1 MKKLLYILLP
11 LLLLLAACAPKA
23 ATPAP
28 TPQPVTLR
36 LMTHDSFE
44 IGKDVLIQ
52 FTAETGIAVQVLKSG
67 DGGAALNQAILAKD
81 NPLADV
87 FYGVDNTFLS
97 RALDNDIFVPY
108 ESPALK
114 NIPAALKL
122 DPKNRALPVD
132 FGDVCLNYDKAY
144 FANSPLTPP
153 ATLEDLADPAYA
165 NLTVV
170 ENPAT
175 STPGLAFLLATI
187 GHFGTDGYL
196 QYWQKLKAN
205 GVSVADGWEDAYW
218 GQFSAAS
225 DGDRPIVV
233 SYATSPAAEV
243 YFAQNPLDESPT
255 AAVVGDETCFRQ
267 IEFVGVLKGT
277 KHPAEAQK
285 LVDFMLGKTFQEDIP
300 LNMWVYP
307 ANSTASLPD
316 VFIKFSVVPQ
326 KPATVSPEDIKK
338 HREEWLD
345 AWTETVLQ

>member
-1 MKKLLYILLP
+1 MKKLTVFLLP
-11 LLLLLAACAPKA
+11 LLLLLAACSPK
-23 ATPAP
+23 PAE
-28 TPQPVTLR
+28 PVTLR

-44 IGKDVLIQ
+44 ISADVLKQ
-52 FTAETGIAVQVLKSG
+52 FTIETGITVEVLKSG

-97 RALDNDIFVPY
+97 RALDNNIFVPY
-108 ESPALK
+108 NSPELK
-114 NIPAALKL
+114 NISDALKL
-122 DPKNRALPVD
+122 DGKNRALPVD
-132 FGDVCLNYDKAY
+132 YGDVCLNYDKAY
-144 FANSPLTPP
+144 FADSPLDPP
-153 ATLEDLADPAYA
+153 ASLEDLTAPAYA

-175 STPGLAFLLATI
+175 STPGLAFLLTTI
-187 GHFGTDGYL
+187 SHFGADGYG
-196 QYWQKLKAN
+196 QYWHDLKTN

-243 YFAQNPLDESPT
+243 FYAETPPADSPT
-255 AAVVGDETCFRQ
+255 AAVTGEGTCFRQ
-267 IEFVGVLKGT
+267 IEFVGILKGT
-277 KHPAEAQK
+277 KHTAAAKK

-307 ANSTASLPD
+307 ANNTASLPD
-316 VFIKFSVVPQ
+316 VFTKYSVAPHT
-326 KPATVSPEDIKK
+326 PAIVSPDDIQKN
-338 HREEWLD
+338 REAWIE
-345 AWTETVLQ
+345 AWTQTVLQ